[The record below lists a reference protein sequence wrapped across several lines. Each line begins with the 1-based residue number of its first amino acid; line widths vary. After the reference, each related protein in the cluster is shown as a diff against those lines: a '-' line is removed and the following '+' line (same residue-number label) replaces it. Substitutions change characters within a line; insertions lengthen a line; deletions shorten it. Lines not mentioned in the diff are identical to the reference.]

1 MCGQPCDMQA
11 IHALSLQYGFNII
24 EDASHAIGARYQ
36 GEPVGNGRYSDVTV
50 FSFHPVKIIT
60 TGEGGMVVT
69 STITYAVNGKQYVMV
84 FTGEGQSLTTNVLAL
99 TKDVMPAPVRNS
111 SGIFVFALP

>member
-1 MCGQPCDMQA
+1 VIYSQA
-11 IHALSLQYGFNII
+11 VGTNGSLVTTASGLVFASDLNRRVRALDG
-24 EDASHAIGARYQ
+24 DD
-36 GEPVGNGRYSDVTV
+36 GNVLWEGIV
-50 FSFHPVKIIT
+50 
-60 TGEGGMVVT
+60 GGMVVT